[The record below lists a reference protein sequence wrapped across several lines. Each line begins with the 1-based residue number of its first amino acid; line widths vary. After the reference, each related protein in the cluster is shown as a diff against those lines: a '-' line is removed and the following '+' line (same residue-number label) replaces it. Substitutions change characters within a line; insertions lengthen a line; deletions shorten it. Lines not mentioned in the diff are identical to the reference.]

1 MGGIHCCTY
10 NVQGLSRCQQEQI
23 VDTDAVDKPN
33 KVPEVQESKM
43 AVSAEPLGKPFT
55 NQL

>member
-10 NVQGLSRCQQEQI
+10 NVQGLSRFQQEQI